1 MAAQLEEIADD
12 DRLYRRLAP
21 EHIDPDGTVNSAA
34 FKRGKQY
41 DQSISVD
48 LARLTTPPQ
57 VLASRPD
64 FGLGILV
71 ASAPRSLGFT
81 VRHDPL
87 PDNVAH
93 SLIEGENSRAKSRL
107 LAEAT
112 SAVVQPNSRTQL
124 P

>member
-57 VLASRPD
+57 VLASRD
-64 FGLGILV
+64 GIGIGEEIFARLFDVGIVMRGGPSRQAQGGV
-71 ASAPRSLGFT
+71 A
-81 VRHDPL
+81 V
-87 PDNVAH
+87 NQ
-93 SLIEGENSRAKSRL
+93 
-107 LAEAT
+107 
-112 SAVVQPNSRTQL
+112 AV
-124 P
+124 